1 MYLAVL
7 VFFAGTK
14 NRWRA
19 VSLQA
24 TEVA

>member
-14 NRWRA
+14 KPLA
-19 VSLQA
+19 CG
-24 TEVA
+24 